1 MKRLA
6 MVVTLAIILL
16 WGFLVFPGISISA
29 DAKGLYKWY
38 CASCHGEEGK
48 GDGINSV
55 KELPVSPTNHTDT
68 AEMKK
73 RVAKNPFIDT
83 IKGGGA
89 AIGKSE
95 IMPAWEKTLTNE
107 EMKALDKY
115 VHDLCKC

>member
-1 MKRLA
+1 
-6 MVVTLAIILL
+6 
-16 WGFLVFPGISISA
+16 
-29 DAKGLYKWY
+29 
-38 CASCHGEEGK
+38 
-48 GDGINSV
+48 
-55 KELPVSPTNHTDT
+55 
-68 AEMKK
+68 MKK

-115 VHDLCKC
+115 VMTFVNADGRYLMMKEGNNKTGPAIFLGTLIIVLIYFWWFLLYSHGVRAVH